1 MAARI
6 IEEII
11 IAATYIS
18 ITLLLIP
25 IIQERNASLAGKVS
39 FSGRKHPQAKH
50 RPDFP
55 GRHSIEYELL

>member
-6 IEEII
+6 IAEII
-11 IAATYIS
+11 ITVTYIS

-39 FSGRKHPQAKH
+39 FSDREHHQAKH